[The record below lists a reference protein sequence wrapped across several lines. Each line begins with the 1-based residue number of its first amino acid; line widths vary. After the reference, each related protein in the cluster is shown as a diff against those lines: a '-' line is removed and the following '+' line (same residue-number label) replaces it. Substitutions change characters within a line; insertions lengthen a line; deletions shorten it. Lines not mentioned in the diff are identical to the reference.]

1 MAYVSQVSRFQMFPF
16 AAAAIRR
23 FNQAGL
29 PVIVVTNQSGV
40 ARGVFPESLVHRV
53 HEKMIAELAAAGAR
67 VDAVY
72 FFPHAT
78 QDARGRR
85 KPPPGMLERA
95 ARGHALALHGGY
107 FVGDPARAL

>member
-40 ARGVFPESLVHRV
+40 ARGIFPESLVHRV

-72 FFPHAT
+72 FCPHPT
-78 QDARGRR
+78 EDACGRR
-85 KPPPGMLERA
+85 KPHTGMLQRA
-95 ARGHALALHGGY
+95 ARPHAVTLPGC
-107 FVGDPARAL
+107 